1 MVMSTSDRILDAAM
15 ELFGR
20 NGFKGTSITAI
31 ETAVGLTPGAG
42 GIYRHFP
49 SKQALLEAGIA
60 RHLDRLHAL
69 RDIRSIFGDVG
80 DLRIELTLLARYA
93 LTELDREADLLRIV
107 LAEARTRPELV
118 EVAVDQL
125 IAVSYAGFAGW
136 LQDRA
141 ALDPAQAEALAAVAL
156 GALFSS
162 RLLRL
167 LLGRDP
173 VAVDDETFVDTWVA
187 MVLGQLPQT

>member
-1 MVMSTSDRILDAAM
+1 MSVSTRERILDAAM
-15 ELFGR
+15 ELFGQH
-20 NGFKGTSITAI
+20 GYKGTSITAI

-60 RHLDRLHAL
+60 RHLDRLNAL
-69 RDIRSIFGDVG
+69 RDIRTIFGDVG

-93 LTELDREADLLRIV
+93 LAELDREADLLRIV
-107 LAEARTRPELV
+107 LAEARSRPELV
-118 EVAVDQL
+118 EVAVNQL

-136 LQDRA
+136 LRERA
-141 ALDPAQAEALAAVAL
+141 DLDPQRAEAVAAVGL

-173 VAVDDETFVDTWVA
+173 ISVEDDQFIDVWVQMMQSQIA
-187 MVLGQLPQT
+187 A